1 MLKHEIYFGKVNL
14 VLSLIASIKMI
25 PSRTACLTFVP
36 NSLLGKSRQRSMSS
50 LKILPT
56 KGSPLST
63 HGFAFHLRNSVCT
76 LGSTSRPKS
85 LHSLSLSFSFSES
98 FFQSLSSVS
107 RSDGKDGLC
116 SFSGESGGE
125 LSRPYFKLKCD
136 GDLNT
141 KVSTIY

>member
-1 MLKHEIYFGKVNL
+1 MVLKHKIYFGKVNL
-14 VLSLIASIKMI
+14 VLSLIASIKMM

-50 LKILPT
+50 VKILPT

-63 HGFAFHLRNSVCT
+63 HGLAFHLRNSVCT

-85 LHSLSLSFSFSES
+85 LHSLSFSFSES

-107 RSDGKDGLC
+107 RSEGKDDLC

-136 GDLNT
+136 GDLGA
-141 KVSTIY
+141 KIFWI

>member
-1 MLKHEIYFGKVNL
+1 MNL
-14 VLSLIASIKMI
+14 VLSLIASIKIM
-25 PSRTACLTFVP
+25 PSRTVCLTLVP

-63 HGFAFHLRNSVCT
+63 HGLAFHLRNSVCT

-85 LHSLSLSFSFSES
+85 LHSLSFSFSDS
-98 FFQSLSSVS
+98 FFQSLSRVS
-107 RSDGKDGLC
+107 RSDGRDGLC

-125 LSRPYFKLKCD
+125 LSRPYLRLKCD

-141 KVSTIY
+141 KVSYIQQRLNYIISE